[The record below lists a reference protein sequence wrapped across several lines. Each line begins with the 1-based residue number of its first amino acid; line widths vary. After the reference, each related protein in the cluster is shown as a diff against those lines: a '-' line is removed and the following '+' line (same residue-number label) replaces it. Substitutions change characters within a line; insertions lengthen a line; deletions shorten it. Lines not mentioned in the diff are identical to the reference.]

1 MTGGRVARERGC
13 GAGRA
18 VRGSPSS
25 RSRSRRASSDPHR
38 QLAHCKTGGPERNCT
53 FSHTAPAAHH
63 ASPLPGSQPSLTHG
77 RAPSQ
82 LGSSPE
88 ASRARAPDGGDIWL
102 NASRNAATRRFK
114 HSARNSGRSSLSY
127 PPTRGRAG
135 ASLLWGFSPLELGR
149 SGNSHCEWRADA
161 DSWTLGDLDAAAR
174 RWRRGQ
180 VWRRPRRPRNRAL
193 AVGRLRARLGAAEV

>member
-1 MTGGRVARERGC
+1 MARGL
-13 GAGRA
+13 GQVGQA
-18 VRGSPSS
+18 
-25 RSRSRRASSDPHR
+25 
-38 QLAHCKTGGPERNCT
+38 LAKGHTHTKTLLFPY
-53 FSHTAPAAHH
+53 
-63 ASPLPGSQPSLTHG
+63 
-77 RAPSQ
+77 
-82 LGSSPE
+82 
-88 ASRARAPDGGDIWL
+88 ARL
-102 NASRNAATRRFK
+102 K

-193 AVGRLRARLGAAEV
+193 AVGRLRARLGIVEV